1 MREQE
6 LVLVPSSGMVTDFN
20 PLLSEEIRFDLL
32 ENVYPEDGSI
42 VAEPYFQPIA
52 SLTEEGT
59 EIDGYAYS
67 INPVNKNFNFAIKIG
82 TALYNIENV
91 EGKQTLVKY
100 ADLAKTAESID
111 PKTQR
116 PILPEPFTEIDMSSL
131 LQYAQ
136 WTWSSND
143 IAVSTAFF
151 TKPGLPLSKFV
162 EGGIKVVEPTFI
174 VNSKAA
180 YLSAKYILVTN
191 DRMFLANCYEDN
203 KHYPTR
209 IHWSQINNPEKWAIE
224 STSEADYFDLGIN
237 SLEITGLGYSNNVV
251 FIFTR
256 NAIWRSDYEGF
267 DSKFRTTKFTSN
279 TGCLYNYSVIT
290 VNEIIYF
297 IGKDNIYS
305 IDNLTITPIGTSI
318 WKWFKQNSN
327 VNPDEN
333 IVAQYEAEQNSITWI
348 FKRKLSNSTEIW
360 GLKYNI
366 DNKTWSLRNMQS

>member
-6 LVLVPSSGMVTDFN
+6 LILVPSSGMVTDFN

-42 VAEPYFQPIA
+42 VAEPYFQPLA
-52 SLTEEGT
+52 SVDAAGEV
-59 EIDGYAYS
+59 DGYVYS

-82 TALYNIENV
+82 TTLYNIEND

-100 ADLAKTAESID
+100 ADLVKTVESID
-111 PKTQR
+111 PETQH
-116 PILPEPFTEIDMSSL
+116 PIAPEPFTEIDMSSL

-143 IAVSTAFF
+143 SSVSTAFF
-151 TKPGLPLSKFV
+151 TKPGLPLSKFIDA
-162 EGGIKVVEPTFI
+162 GITVIEPTFL
-174 VNSKAA
+174 VNSIPV

-191 DRMFLANCYEDN
+191 DRMFLANCYEN
-203 KHYPTR
+203 SKHYPTR

-256 NAIWRSDYEGF
+256 NSIWRSDYEGF
-267 DSKFRTTKFTSN
+267 DTKFRTTKYTSN

-305 IDNLTITPIGTSI
+305 IDNLTITPIGTPI
-318 WKWFKQNSN
+318 WKWFKENADI
-327 VNPDEN
+327 NPEEN
-333 IVAQYEAEQNSITWI
+333 IVAQYETEQNSITWM
-348 FKRKLSNSTEIW
+348 FKRKLSNSVEIW

-366 DNKTWSLRNMQS
+366 TDKTWSLRNMQS